1 MVSREAAPTPEGRQ
15 VSARM
20 RILAEPAER
29 SRPGMSTDR
38 ITAAAL
44 QIVDTEGSQ
53 ALTMRRL
60 GQALDRKLM
69 TPYRYVP
76 SKTRCWTA
84 SSHRSSPTSPSTP
97 LPLTGGRNCATSPPP
112 SGARARS
119 PQRDTA
125 AGHPAAYQP
134 PRATAAS
141 HLAVPGTSSN
151 LLIRVGFSPPA
162 HCPGLSPWRH

>member
-20 RILAEPAER
+20 RIPAEPAER

-134 PRATAAS
+134 PRATATS